1 MGSEL
6 TFAQLDAL
14 ERDRQAK
21 RREVV
26 DRLTRVLA
34 REFSL
39 VEIKFIWNF
48 PSNAILIESFERAR
62 IETRK

>member
-1 MGSEL
+1 MQNQP

-21 RREVV
+21 RVEVV
-26 DRLTRVLA
+26 DRLTRLLS

-39 VEIKFIWNF
+39 AEIRFIWNY

-62 IETRK
+62 TETKR